1 MIPPSVLSS
10 PLTDHPNPVSQ
21 PPPSPDIMLK
31 IPDYHA
37 CYSWMVKKMPLVV
50 VIIIIIVV
58 VVIIIITTI
67 TQIGNQVV
75 LQIDSFYL
83 NCYS

>member
-1 MIPPSVLSS
+1 M
-10 PLTDHPNPVSQ
+10 DGQ
-21 PPPSPDIMLK
+21 
-31 IPDYHA
+31 
-37 CYSWMVKKMPLVV
+37 KMPLVV

-83 NCYS
+83 NCYSWFTVLTSYTWNEVLIQLV